1 MQFKIIEMDDIYF
14 CQDCNAVFSH
24 KKSLIQHVQ
33 SEHELKCIE
42 YTCNSCAFKSSKQMY
57 LKLHQQYK
65 HEDIMYVWN
74 QCDYEAITNNC
85 LKIHSLNHH
94 DTDHKSTEVNFN
106 LHKKFV
112 NDDKNYYFNLCNNIN
127 MRVLD
132 TNAIYGIHLDIVFK
146 SKTFKYVIK

>member
-1 MQFKIIEMDDIYF
+1 
-14 CQDCNAVFSH
+14 
-24 KKSLIQHVQ
+24 
-33 SEHELKCIE
+33 
-42 YTCNSCAFKSSKQMY
+42 
-57 LKLHQQYK
+57 
-65 HEDIMYVWN
+65 MYVWN